1 MSRIENW
8 MLPDGVEEILPEEAR
23 HIEDLRRRLLN
34 LFNRW
39 GFDLVIP
46 PMMEFSDALMVG
58 LGQDLEGLTYK
69 VVDQVSG
76 GTMAIRSDMTPQA
89 ARMDAH
95 SLKREGVNRLCY
107 SGHVLFTR
115 AKSPLCSRSP
125 LQVGVELF
133 GESALDADLEIISL
147 LIEAVQ
153 SAALPQWSLDL
164 GHVGI
169 FRALAEAC
177 ALSPEQERQLFELV
191 QAKAMTDIHAWVGRT
206 IQDPRQAAWFLE
218 LPRLS
223 GGISVL
229 EKAKNLFND
238 APVAVLTAINE
249 LQQIAEQLRQR
260 YPDVPVYLDLSELRG
275 YHYHTGI
282 VFAAFAPGLG
292 REIASGGRYD
302 HIGEAFGR
310 ARPATGF
317 TLDLISLK
325 RLGEASNLPVTG
337 IFVAYELA
345 CAHWATVQTL
355 REQGE
360 RVVCA
365 TASFPHY
372 LPYLACDRQLQMV
385 DGTLAISPLI
395 NV

>member
-8 MLPDGVEEILPEEAR
+8 MLPDGVEEILPSEA
-23 HIEDLRRRLLN
+23 HHVEILRRQLLD
-34 LFNRW
+34 LFISW

-95 SLKREGVNRLCY
+95 SLKRDGVSRLCY

-133 GESALDADLEIISL
+133 GEPGLGADIEIISL
-147 LIEAVQ
+147 LIEAIQ
-153 SAALPQWSLDL
+153 LANLPQWSLDL

-169 FRALAEAC
+169 FRALAAAC
-177 ALSPEQERQLFELV
+177 SLSENQERQLFELL
-191 QAKAMTDIHAWVGRT
+191 QAKAMADIQVWVNEN
-206 IQDPRQAAWFLE
+206 IADQSLAQWLLV

-223 GGISVL
+223 GGISTLERAQQVFVGAPPSVL
-229 EKAKNLFND
+229 KA
-238 APVAVLTAINE
+238 IEE
-249 LQQIAEQLRQR
+249 LQRTSAILRER
-260 YPDVPVYLDLSELRG
+260 YPDIPLYIDLSELRG

-317 TLDLISLK
+317 TLDLIALK
-325 RLGEASNLPVTG
+325 RLSSVCGQSSRG
-337 IFVAYELA
+337 IFVPMEL
-345 CAHWATVQTL
+345 VQSSWDAIQAL
-355 REQGE
+355 RAQGE

-365 TASFPHY
+365 TASFPKY
-372 LPYLACDRQLQMV
+372 LPHLACDRVLV
-385 DGTLAISPLI
+385 ASGDSVAVASI
-395 NV
+395 NS

>member
-8 MLPDGVEEILPEEAR
+8 MLPDGVEEILPEEAG
-23 HIEDLRRRLLN
+23 HIENLRRRLLD
-34 LFNRW
+34 LFARW

-107 SGHVLFTR
+107 SGHVLFTK

-125 LQVGVELF
+125 LQVGAELF
-133 GESALDADLEIISL
+133 GESSLDADREIISL
-147 LIEAVQ
+147 LIEAIQ
-153 SAALPQWSLDL
+153 TAELPHWSLDL

-177 ALSPEQERQLFELV
+177 ALSTEQERQLFELL
-191 QAKAMTDIHAWVGRT
+191 QAKAMADIQTWVSDSISDTRK
-206 IQDPRQAAWFLE
+206 AAWLLA
-218 LPRLS
+218 LPRLA
-223 GGISVL
+223 GGASVL
-229 EKAKNLFND
+229 EKAKHLFAD
-238 APVAVLTAINE
+238 APTAVNKALNE
-249 LQQIAEQLRQR
+249 LQQVAEQLRDC
-260 YPDVPVYLDLSELRG
+260 YPDVPLYLDLSELRG

-310 ARPATGF
+310 ARPASGF
-317 TLDLISLK
+317 TVDLIALK
-325 RLGEASNLPVTG
+325 RLGVASDQVPMG
-337 IFVAYELA
+337 IFVPFEFVSG
-345 CAHWATVQTL
+345 HWAEIQAL
-355 REQGE
+355 RAAGE

-365 TASFPHY
+365 TASFPRY
-372 LPYLACDRQLQMV
+372 LSHLACDRQLVRV
-385 DGTLAISPLI
+385 DGALAVQSI
-395 NV
+395 N

>member
-8 MLPDGVEEILPEEAR
+8 MLPDGVEEILPAEAR

-34 LFNRW
+34 LFTRW

-133 GESALDADLEIISL
+133 GESSLDADCEIISL
-147 LIEAVQ
+147 LIESIQ
-153 SAALPQWSLDL
+153 SAQLPQWSLDL

-169 FRALAEAC
+169 FRALAKAC
-177 ALSPEQERQLFELV
+177 ALTGEQERQLFELL
-191 QAKAMTDIHAWVGRT
+191 QAKAMADIQAWVAESVR
-206 IQDPRQAAWFLE
+206 DVRQAEWLLA

-223 GGISVL
+223 GSASVL
-229 EKAKNLFND
+229 EKAKHLFAD
-238 APVAVLTAINE
+238 APSGVVTAIKE
-249 LQQIAEQLRQR
+249 LQQVAERLRNR
-260 YPDVPVYLDLSELRG
+260 YPEVPLYLDLSELRG

-317 TLDLISLK
+317 TLDLIALK
-325 RLGEASNLPVTG
+325 RLGASGDLAPSG
-337 IFVAYELA
+337 IFVPFPLVGQA
-345 CAHWATVQTL
+345 WDFIQSL
-355 REQGE
+355 RAAGE

-365 TASFPHY
+365 TASFPDY
-372 LPYLACDRQLQMV
+372 LPHLACDRQLV
-385 DGTLAISPLI
+385 NRAGTPSVQPI
-395 NV
+395 N

>member
-8 MLPDGVEEILPEEAR
+8 MLPDGVEEILPNEAR
-23 HIEDLRRRLLN
+23 HIENLRRQLLN
-34 LFNRW
+34 LFVSW

-153 SAALPQWSLDL
+153 AAQLPQWSLDL

-169 FRALAEAC
+169 FRALAAAC
-177 ALSPEQERQLFELV
+177 SLSEDQEGQLFELV
-191 QAKAMTDIHAWVGRT
+191 QAKAMADIHAWVAENITDSRHA
-206 IQDPRQAAWFLE
+206 DWLLA

-223 GGISVL
+223 GGVSVL
-229 EKAKNLFND
+229 EKAEHLFTG
-238 APVAVLTAINE
+238 APSQISNAIQE
-249 LQQIAEQLRQR
+249 LQQIAQQLRAR
-260 YPDVPVYLDLSELRG
+260 YPDVPLYIDLSELRG
-275 YHYHTGI
+275 YHYHTGV

-317 TLDLISLK
+317 TVDLIALK
-325 RLGEASNLPVTG
+325 RLGAPSDQSPVG
-337 IFVAYELA
+337 IFVPFELVA
-345 CAHWATVQTL
+345 SHWSAIQTL
-355 REQGE
+355 RAEGE
-360 RVVCA
+360 RVICA
-365 TASFPHY
+365 TANFPRY
-372 LPYLACDRQLQMV
+372 LPHQACDRQLIV
-385 DGTLAISPLI
+385 VAGALAVRPI
-395 NV
+395 N

>member
-8 MLPDGVEEILPEEAR
+8 MLPDGVEEILPDEAR
-23 HIEDLRRRLLN
+23 HIENLRRQLLN
-34 LFNRW
+34 LFVGW

-133 GESALDADLEIISL
+133 GESALDADIEIISL

-153 SAALPQWSLDL
+153 AAQLPHWSLDL

-169 FRALAEAC
+169 FRALAAVC
-177 ALSPEQERQLFELV
+177 ALSEDQERQLFELV
-191 QAKAMTDIHAWVGRT
+191 QAKAMADIQAWVADNIR
-206 IQDPRQAAWFLE
+206 DARQADWLLA

-223 GGISVL
+223 GGVNVL
-229 EKAKNLFND
+229 DK
-238 APVAVLTAINE
+238 
-249 LQQIAEQLRQR
+249 AEQLFAEAPSLIIKALHDLRQVAQQLRAR
-260 YPDVPVYLDLSELRG
+260 YPDVPLYIDLSELRG
-275 YHYHTGI
+275 YHYHTGV

-317 TLDLISLK
+317 TIDLIALK
-325 RLGEASNLPVTG
+325 RLGAASDQSPVG
-337 IFVAYELA
+337 IFVPFELVVM
-345 CAHWATVQTL
+345 HWAAIQSL
-355 REQGE
+355 RAEGE

-372 LPYLACDRQLQMV
+372 QSHQACDRQLIIV
-385 DGTLAISPLI
+385 AGALAIRPI
-395 NV
+395 N

>member
-34 LFNRW
+34 LFARW

-115 AKSPLCSRSP
+115 SKSPLCSRSP

-133 GESALDADLEIISL
+133 GESSLDADGEIISL
-147 LIEAVQ
+147 LIESVSCAQ
-153 SAALPQWSLDL
+153 LPHWSLDL

-169 FRALAEAC
+169 FRALAAAC
-177 ALSPEQERQLFELV
+177 ALSQEQERQLFELL
-191 QAKAMTDIHAWVGRT
+191 QAKAMADIHAWVAET
-206 IQDPRQAAWFLE
+206 IKDARQAEWLLA

-223 GGISVL
+223 GGASVL
-229 EKAKNLFND
+229 DKAKQLFAD
-238 APVAVLTAINE
+238 APAAVTRAIVQ
-249 LQQIAEQLRQR
+249 LQQVAEQLRLR
-260 YPDVPVYLDLSELRG
+260 YPDVPLYLDLSELRG

-317 TLDLISLK
+317 TLDLIALK
-325 RLGEASNLPVTG
+325 RLGAPADTSPSG
-337 IFVAYELA
+337 IFVPFPLVAESWDYI
-345 CAHWATVQTL
+345 QSL
-355 REQGE
+355 RAAGE

-365 TASFPHY
+365 TASFPEY
-372 LPYLACDRQLQMV
+372 LPHLACDRQV
-385 DGTLAISPLI
+385 VKLAGAPAVQPI
-395 NV
+395 N

>member
-8 MLPDGVEEILPEEAR
+8 MLPDGVEEILPNEAR
-23 HIEDLRRRLLN
+23 HVEVLRRQLLD
-34 LFNRW
+34 LFMGW

-95 SLKREGVNRLCY
+95 SLKREGVSRLCY

-133 GESALDADLEIISL
+133 GERGLGADIEIISL

-153 SAALPQWSLDL
+153 VAQLPQWSLDL

-169 FRALAEAC
+169 FRSLAAAC
-177 ALSPEQERQLFELV
+177 SLSADQERQLFELL
-191 QAKAMTDIHAWVGRT
+191 QAKAMADIQTWVSEK
-206 IQDPRQAAWFLE
+206 INDPRHAQWLLV

-223 GGISVL
+223 GGVNTL
-229 EKAKNLFND
+229 EKARQLFAG
-238 APVAVLTAINE
+238 APDSVQGAIDE
-249 LQQIAEQLRQR
+249 LQQASSILRER
-260 YPDVPVYLDLSELRG
+260 YPEIPLYIDLSELRG

-317 TLDLISLK
+317 TLDLIALK
-325 RLGEASNLPVTG
+325 RLGSACGESSLGVFVPFELVKSNWG
-337 IFVAYELA
+337 AIQA
-345 CAHWATVQTL
+345 L
-355 REQGE
+355 RAQGE

-365 TASFPHY
+365 TASFPKY
-372 LPYLACDRQLQMV
+372 LPHLACDRVLV
-385 DGTLAISPLI
+385 ATGDTVVVAPII
-395 NV
+395 N

>member
-8 MLPDGVEEILPEEAR
+8 MLPDGVEEILPNEAR
-23 HIEDLRRRLLN
+23 HVEILRRQLLDH
-34 LFNRW
+34 FMGW

-95 SLKREGVNRLCY
+95 SLKREGVSRLCY

-133 GESALDADLEIISL
+133 GERGLGADIEIISL

-153 SAALPQWSLDL
+153 AAQLPQWSLDL

-169 FRALAEAC
+169 FRSLAAVC
-177 ALSPEQERQLFELV
+177 SLSGDQERQLFELL
-191 QAKAMTDIHAWVGRT
+191 QAKAMADIHSWVSENIT
-206 IQDPRQAAWFLE
+206 DPHHAQWLLV

-223 GGISVL
+223 GSVSTL
-229 EKAKNLFND
+229 EKARQLFAG
-238 APVAVLTAINE
+238 APDSVLGAIDE
-249 LQQIAEQLRQR
+249 LQQVSAILRER
-260 YPDVPVYLDLSELRG
+260 YPEIPLYIDLSELRG

-317 TLDLISLK
+317 TIDLIALK
-325 RLGEASNLPVTG
+325 RLSSACGESSRGVFVPFELVKSNWSA
-337 IFVAYELA
+337 IQA
-345 CAHWATVQTL
+345 L
-355 REQGE
+355 RAQGE

-365 TASFPHY
+365 TASFPGYVPH
-372 LPYLACDRQLQMV
+372 LACDRVLV
-385 DGTLAISPLI
+385 AAGDSVSVTPII
-395 NV
+395 N